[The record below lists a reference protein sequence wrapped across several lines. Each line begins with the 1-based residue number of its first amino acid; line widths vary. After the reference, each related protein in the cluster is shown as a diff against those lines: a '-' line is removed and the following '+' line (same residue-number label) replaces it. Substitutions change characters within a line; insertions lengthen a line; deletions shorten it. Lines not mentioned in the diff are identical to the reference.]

1 MEPARPTDHP
11 RGGSARR
18 RLAWWVCALL
28 LTARSLHAAPLEII
42 VVSEENRVH
51 ARILESTREVLEARG
66 IEATLREIRPGAL
79 APALVAAEH
88 PGLVITLGARAAQS
102 LKDEQPT
109 PVLHAAIA
117 RAFFEELLASDEP
130 ATHPHGHSAL
140 FLDQPPARQIA
151 AMQLALPQLQRV
163 GLLASSEREGLIE
176 PLANAARTA
185 GIEVVDAIVA
195 EEGLL
200 IPRVEQLLRYA
211 DALLITPDPSLYNRY
226 TLQKVLL
233 AAYRQRKPVIGLSA
247 AYVKAGALLAVH
259 SAPEAIGID
268 LGDSIARFVASG
280 QLNPPAYP
288 RHYAVAVNHHVARS
302 LGLHLPVEATLL
314 ESLRQREARP

>member
-1 MEPARPTDHP
+1 MEPSRPTDHP

-18 RLAWWVCALL
+18 RLTWWWACALLL
-28 LTARSLHAAPLEII
+28 LTARGLHAAPLEII

-79 APALVAAEH
+79 VAAER

-102 LKDEQPT
+102 LKDELPT

-117 RAFFEELLASDEP
+117 RTFFEELLASDEP

-268 LGDSIARFVASG
+268 LGDSIARFVANE
-280 QLNPPAYP
+280 QLDPPAYP

-302 LGLHLPVEATLL
+302 LGLNLPAEATLL
-314 ESLRQREARP
+314 ESLRQSEARP

>member
-1 MEPARPTDHP
+1 MEPSRPTDHP

-18 RLAWWVCALL
+18 RLTWWWACALLL
-28 LTARSLHAAPLEII
+28 LTARGLHAAPLEII

-51 ARILESTREVLEARG
+51 ARILKSTREVLEARG

-79 APALVAAEH
+79 VAAER

-102 LKDEQPT
+102 LKDELPT

-117 RAFFEELLASDEP
+117 RTFFEELLASDEP

-163 GLLASSEREGLIE
+163 GLLASSAREGLIE

-259 SAPEAIGID
+259 SAPEAIGIE
-268 LGDSIARFVASG
+268 LGDSIARFVANER
-280 QLNPPAYP
+280 LDPPAYP

-302 LGLHLPVEATLL
+302 LGLNLPAEATLL
-314 ESLRQREARP
+314 ESLRQSEARP